1 MTDHFENSMTPKEI
15 VDYLDQHIIGQGIAK
30 RAVAIALRNRWRR
43 LNLLPEF
50 DHLREDIIP
59 KNILMMGSTGVG
71 KTEIARR
78 IAKMTDA
85 PFVKVEATKFT
96 EIGYVGRDVEQI
108 IRDLMEE
115 ALILVRRKM
124 RQKYT
129 ALSHR
134 IAMKQVATIL
144 KKRKDY
150 ADKSEEEII
159 RMMKAGELDH
169 EMIEVSESKDFVVG
183 DLVSF
188 QNFFKDI
195 DAEKSSDTK
204 MPIARALE
212 YYAEKEA
219 DRYVNEAEVIAQA
232 KKSVEKS
239 GIVFIDEIDKICTG
253 SHITH
258 KQSDVSREGVQRD
271 LLPIIEGTTV
281 STKYG
286 SIKTDHILFIGAGA
300 FHMAKP
306 TDLIPELQGRFPIKV
321 ELQELSREELVKILT
336 VPKSS
341 ILAQGKALIASE
353 GITLDFTEDAIE
365 FISEYAVA
373 HNKIVN
379 IGARRL
385 FTVMEKVL
393 EDIYFDPVAMTDANK
408 RTIDK
413 EFVQEK
419 LGSLPE
425 HQELARFY
433 ALTL

>member
-15 VDYLDQHIIGQGIAK
+15 VDYLDQHIIGQGAAK
-30 RAVAIALRNRWRR
+30 KAVAIALRNRWRR

-50 DHLREDIIP
+50 DHLKEDIIP
-59 KNILMMGSTGVG
+59 KNILMMGSTGIG

-129 ALSHR
+129 ALSQR
-134 IAMKQVATIL
+134 IAMKQVATVL
-144 KKRKDY
+144 KKRKEY
-150 ADKSEEEII
+150 SDKSEEDII
-159 RMMKAGELDH
+159 HMIKAGELDH
-169 EMIEVSESKDFVVG
+169 EIIEVSESKDFVVG

-188 QNFFKDI
+188 QNFFKDLDI
-195 DAEKSSDTK
+195 EKSIDTK
-204 MPIARALE
+204 MPLPRALE

-219 DRYVNEAEVIAQA
+219 DRYVNEGEVIIQA

-286 SIKTDHILFIGAGA
+286 IIKTDHILFIGAGA
-300 FHMAKP
+300 FHMSKP

-321 ELQELSREELVKILT
+321 ELQELSKEELIKILT

-341 ILAQGKALIASE
+341 ILAQGKAMIASE
-353 GITLDFTEDAIE
+353 GITLDFTEDALD

-373 HNKIVN
+373 HNKIIN

-385 FTVMEKVL
+385 FTVMENVL
-393 EDIYFDPVAMTDANK
+393 EDIYFDPKATTDAGNL
-408 RTIDK
+408 TIDK
-413 EFVQEK
+413 AFVEKK
-419 LGSLPE
+419 LGALPE
-425 HQELARFY
+425 HQELSRFM
-433 ALTL
+433 L